1 LIKSLKMAINGAH
14 KGTQMP
20 TSRHSRQAL
29 TAALAPPPDEKEVPL
44 TSFGYRQML
53 PQSVY
58 DKVFTAEDKKPIK
71 FTIKKGMEG
80 PTQTHPGNWQESVAS
95 QPKLKHP
102 PGLINAVDSKIAA
115 AFPTGKPFGATPELV
130 NCKQCKKPI
139 YKMAASGH
147 IKECLKKKQEK
158 LQRKK
163 VAKEAKDAA
172 ARKERN
178 GGVSPAQS
186 VDETGNS
193 KTLGSARKSAKDGA
207 DVDGVS
213 KKTSKKRKADDD
225 GKGPSAK
232 KKKKDEPKPKTAK
245 PKGPVDVEKQC
256 GVLLPNNSMC
266 ARSLTCKS
274 HSMGAKRAVPG
285 RSMPYDVLL
294 AQYQKKNQAKLQ
306 SKCRLALVIYSRYT
320 LTPLSGAAMDAN
332 APLADD
338 FEPQGTV
345 DSDEERDTVMASISR
360 YYRQDPFTGGR
371 TMGRPL
377 STFTRVPVRRRYNH
391 IRLKGSIKQAIEG
404 VHGAKLFATPATL
417 NSGMFGALANGESSS
432 MSETFDVSRRPS
444 AIGGAR
450 QLPSGPRK
458 PSIS

>member
-1 LIKSLKMAINGAH
+1 MAVNGDR
-14 KGTQMP
+14 KGTQMA
-20 TSRHSRQAL
+20 TSRQSRQEL
-29 TAALAPPPDEKEVPL
+29 TAALEPPRDEKEVPL
-44 TSFGYRQML
+44 NSFGHPQIL
-53 PQSVY
+53 PQSFY
-58 DKVFTAEDKKPIK
+58 DKVFTDKDKKPLK

-95 QPKLKHP
+95 HPKLKHP
-102 PGLINAVDSKIAA
+102 PGLINAVDSKIIA
-115 AFPTGKPFGATPELV
+115 AFPNGKPFGPPPEMV
-130 NCKQCKKPI
+130 QCKHCKKPV
-139 YKMAASGH
+139 YKSAAPGH
-147 IKECLKKKQEK
+147 IRECLRKKQEK

-163 VAKEAKDAA
+163 EAKEAKDAA

-178 GGVSPAQS
+178 EGVSPAQS

-225 GKGPSAK
+225 AKGPSAK

-256 GVLLPNNSMC
+256 GVLLPNGSMC

-274 HSMGAKRAVPG
+274 HSMGSKRGVPG

-306 SKCRLALVIYSRYT
+306 SKCPWLICTSRFTLIRL
-320 LTPLSGAAMDAN
+320 PGAAMDAN

-345 DSDEERDTVMASISR
+345 DSDEERDAVMASINR
-360 YYRQDPFTGGR
+360 YYRHNPFTGGR
-371 TMGRPL
+371 TMGRPI

-417 NSGMFGALANGESSS
+417 SSGMFGALANGESSA
-432 MSETFDVSRRPS
+432 MSETFDVNRRPS
-444 AIGGAR
+444 SIGGAR